1 MRLFLT
7 GALVMLL
14 LILVGLLFY
23 LRAGYLDM
31 RADIAPSRFESQSN
45 MRFLDASVDR
55 RAPDIASP
63 VEPTDANLIE
73 GIRLYKANCSMC
85 HGAPGNPEK
94 NFGHPFY
101 PPAPQFMEDAPDM
114 SEGENFYIIKHGIR
128 WTGMPAWGSVLSDQQ
143 IWTITT
149 FLSHMEKLPPAAEEE
164 WQKPPTPPV
173 QTTGGTPPSPGQEI
187 PEGTPPAPSA
197 PQ

>member
-1 MRLFLT
+1 M
-7 GALVMLL
+7 GAVVMLL

-31 RADIAPSRFESQSN
+31 RADIPPSRFETQSV

-55 RAPDIASP
+55 RAPDESSP
-63 VEPTDANLIE
+63 VAPTDANLIE
-73 GIRLYKANCSMC
+73 GVRLYKTHCSMC

-94 NFGHPFY
+94 DFGHPFY
-101 PPAPQFMEDAPDM
+101 PPAPNFTKDAPDM
-114 SEGENFYIIKHGIR
+114 TEGENFYIIKHGIR
-128 WTGMPAWGSVLSDQQ
+128 WSGMPAWGGVLTDQQ

-149 FLSHMEKLPPAAEEE
+149 FLSQMERLPPAAEEE
-164 WQKPPTPPV
+164 WQKPPAQPQP
-173 QTTGGTPPSPGQEI
+173 TTGGTPPAAGQET
-187 PEGTPPAPSA
+187 PSGTPPGLGA